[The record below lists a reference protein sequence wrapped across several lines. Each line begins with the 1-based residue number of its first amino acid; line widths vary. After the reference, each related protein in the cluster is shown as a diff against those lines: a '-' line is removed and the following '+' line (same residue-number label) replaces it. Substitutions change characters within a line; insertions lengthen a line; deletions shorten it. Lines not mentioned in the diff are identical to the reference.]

1 VTVGR
6 QNSLAPVLLLFGST
20 LPYLATTFR
29 AKNVSRPKSRS
40 AHLAG
45 KLDATFKVLN
55 DYCAL
60 AEVYVL
66 DLQT

>member
-1 VTVGR
+1 
-6 QNSLAPVLLLFGST
+6 VLLLFRST
-20 LPYLATTFR
+20 FFYLATTLR

-55 DYCAL
+55 DYRAL
-60 AEVYVL
+60 VEVYVL
-66 DLQT
+66 NFQS